1 MADPTL
7 MAGILII
14 MLIIFLILFI
24 VSIGIL
30 LTVFW
35 ILMIIDC
42 AKRDFRDE
50 STKVVWIVI
59 LVFFHVI
66 AAIIYYFA
74 VKRPEDRKK
83 EGIKEAGKGAKKAK
97 HPR

>member
-1 MADPTL
+1 MTDPTL
-7 MAGILII
+7 AAGISII
-14 MLIIFLILFI
+14 ILIIFLILFI
-24 VSIGIL
+24 IGIGIL

-42 AKRDFRDE
+42 AKRDFKDE

-59 LVFFHVI
+59 LVLFHVI

-74 VKRPEDRKK
+74 VKRPEDRKN
-83 EGIKEAGKGAKKAK
+83 KAK
-97 HPR
+97 TKK